1 MPSDETP
8 NVTLLLAAVR
18 QGDHSAESRLI
29 SIVYA
34 DLRRIA
40 RRYTRGERVG
50 HTLDTTAL
58 VHEAYLRLMPSEGDF
73 MNRVHFFAVAARI
86 MRNLLVDRA
95 RSRRSGKKGG
105 GAHMVDIE
113 NLQIGVE
120 LPVGDMLD
128 LDEALLK
135 LKEFAPRQEQIV
147 ELRFFSGMTEDEVAA
162 HLGLSARTVRR
173 DWNLAKAWL
182 YRELKQRDIL

>member
-1 MPSDETP
+1 
-8 NVTLLLAAVR
+8 
-18 QGDHSAESRLI
+18 
-29 SIVYA
+29 
-34 DLRRIA
+34 
-40 RRYTRGERVG
+40 
-50 HTLDTTAL
+50 
-58 VHEAYLRLMPSEGDF
+58 
-73 MNRVHFFAVAARI
+73 
-86 MRNLLVDRA
+86 
-95 RSRRSGKKGG
+95 
-105 GAHMVDIE
+105 MVDIE